1 MKIVMRLG
9 LCLHITTH
17 VQQHTLIPIC
27 NAQNS
32 GMNRKQK
39 KKNRYNTM
47 MIPNR
52 LEVNKG
58 RPLIANSL
66 FSPVLTKKET
76 AATTTTTKSNN
87 KKERKGG
94 RMWVSY
100 NMLTIISHSIIAFL
114 SPSANKSA
122 GVIRETDGIEMDTHR
137 IQQTFETIRSLFSG
151 FIA

>member
-1 MKIVMRLG
+1 MQRKTGQKIKKIKVSGAKHKRRPHRAEGERSGVVFISLMKIVMRLG

-94 RMWVSY
+94 RM
-100 NMLTIISHSIIAFL
+100 
-114 SPSANKSA
+114 
-122 GVIRETDGIEMDTHR
+122 
-137 IQQTFETIRSLFSG
+137 
-151 FIA
+151 